1 MKSFL
6 TSLVLVLSVVLSL
19 GISLSANARS
29 TDPLE
34 YLPVQDQGR
43 VKPFDTFARETLQ
56 LIWGKQTFE
65 GRPAVEIVMT
75 WLLVPQLWDQKQFIT
90 IDHKGLKEALNL
102 KVTEKHFSPSD
113 IFTNSRI
120 SLVFQELATRREA
133 KEKLDP
139 YFQAVQRLENQ
150 LGTYDAVRTAQM
162 PRVVPPK
169 EGDAWIPVGSLQG
182 GLREKFVELSRTFI
196 SALPQEKQQDK
207 KDASLPAVSPEE
219 IKKNGEA
226 LKTATEQ
233 FIALARAENPALY
246 AVDSDLRLEVHYRH
260 VHPFM
265 WAWVLYLLSAIAVS
279 FAWYSA
285 SSKMYRGAWGLAI
298 GGFLLTIYGFA
309 IRSYLTGRPPVSNMY
324 ETVVWVS
331 FGAVLF
337 AFILEAINR
346 RYYVLLAGTI
356 VGTLCLLTADSA
368 PVILDRSLQPLEPV
382 LRSTLWLTIHVLM
395 ITISYAA
402 FFLAWCLGLIG
413 LVMILKGDSVN
424 AERVRSITQAS
435 YRAVQIGVV
444 LLAPGIILGGIWAD
458 YSWGRF
464 WGWDPK
470 ETWALIA
477 LLGYIALLHARL
489 TGWVQNFGMLAGSVV
504 ASCLVMMCWYGVN
517 FVLGAGL
524 HSYGFGAG
532 GVEYVTAFV
541 IAQLIF
547 VAYVAYIKMAR
558 SKQVTSN

>member
-1 MKSFL
+1 MKSIL
-6 TSLVLVLSVVLSL
+6 TLLLVSLL
-19 GISLSANARS
+19 SLSAQARS

-75 WLLVPQLWDQKQFIT
+75 WLLVPQLWDQKEFIT

-102 KVTEKHFSPSD
+102 PVTEKHFSPSE

-120 SLVFQELATRREA
+120 SLVFQELAAKREA
-133 KEKLDP
+133 KEKMDP

-150 LGTYDAVRTAQM
+150 IGTYDAIRTAQM

-169 EGDAWIPVGSLQG
+169 EGDTWLPVGSLTG
-182 GLREKFVELSRTFI
+182 ELREKFVNLSRTFI
-196 SALPQEKQQDK
+196 AALPQDK
-207 KDASLPAVSPEE
+207 KDANQPIVSPEE
-219 IKKNGEA
+219 LTKNGEA
-226 LKTATEQ
+226 LKKATED
-233 FIALARAENPALY
+233 FIAAARAENPTLY
-246 AVDSDLRLEVHYRH
+246 SHDSDLRLEVHYRH
-260 VHPFM
+260 VQPFM
-265 WAWVLYLLSAIAVS
+265 IAWVLYLLAAIVIS

-285 SSKMYRGAWGLAI
+285 SNKLYRGAWALSL

-309 IRSYLTGRPPVSNMY
+309 IRCYLTGRPPVSNMY

-337 AFILEAINR
+337 SFILEAINK
-346 RYYVLLAGTI
+346 RYYILLAGTI

-402 FFLAWCLGLIG
+402 FFLGWALGIIG
-413 LVMILKGDSVN
+413 LGMILKGEPIN
-424 AERVRSITQAS
+424 GERVRSATQAT

-489 TGWVQNFGMLAGSVV
+489 TGWLQNFGMLAGSIV
-504 ASCLVMMCWYGVN
+504 ASCLVLMCWYGVN